1 MTTSDL
7 NPTIIIPSHNQ
18 IHLLKNTLRSLENQ
32 TWALDQLEVI
42 VVDDGSNDGT
52 GEYLRSYSG
61 KLQLRS
67 VFHSEAKGRSGARN
81 AGLRIASGD
90 PIILLDGDMVV
101 VPEFVEA
108 HVAAGK
114 GEAAVLGMVRYH
126 PDVRRSALTRYY
138 PRRGVWKHP
147 NQTEIPGRYFVTLNV
162 SLPRWAVEKVGL
174 LDENFRGYGGE
185 DLDYGVRLR
194 KAGVPFRVSEKA
206 LSYHNHLRTLTD
218 ILSTLDDYGENSL
231 PYLVEKHPE
240 LTDEMKLSLAAPLK
254 YRLGN
259 PVTWKNLV
267 IRWACW
273 DVYYHPLRWIALIL
287 ESFWIPNWLVNY
299 LIFRNYSRGYL
310 KYLISQGDTGKT

>member
-18 IHLLKNTLRSLENQ
+18 IHLLKNVLRSLENQ
-32 TWALDQLEVI
+32 TWSLDWLEVI

-52 GEYLRSYSG
+52 REYLRSYSG

-90 PIILLDGDMVV
+90 PIILLDGDMEV

-147 NQTEIPGRYFVTLNV
+147 N
-162 SLPRWAVEKVGL
+162 
-174 LDENFRGYGGE
+174 
-185 DLDYGVRLR
+185 
-194 KAGVPFRVSEKA
+194 
-206 LSYHNHLRTLTD
+206 
-218 ILSTLDDYGENSL
+218 
-231 PYLVEKHPE
+231 
-240 LTDEMKLSLAAPLK
+240 
-254 YRLGN
+254 
-259 PVTWKNLV
+259 
-267 IRWACW
+267 
-273 DVYYHPLRWIALIL
+273 
-287 ESFWIPNWLVNY
+287 
-299 LIFRNYSRGYL
+299 
-310 KYLISQGDTGKT
+310 